1 MDSKFINDILIEV
14 MSEIVDI
21 NNINTIFIDTIKN
34 KIFKLK
40 KKKKELILTDLNI
53 EYPKNLKKA
62 KDLFTKEMIT
72 ENLNTIMSSIKNHK
86 LGLKIEV
93 KKLLK
98 EDINIDDI
106 VKSEICLKLNDFLDI
121 NSNLKNKFN
130 NEINLIK
137 KPKENGD
144 YNITYENKNDK
155 EEIQGLYILT
165 IRKKN
170 TKDDYI
176 VKLGSYAE
184 TQGIHGRIGSFGGGN
199 CDTGSLTNK
208 WFQKF
213 IKKAIDQDYTS
224 KFIYYNKKTEKI
236 KINNL
241 DDDEIDIIPYVV
253 RNLETELFEKYLYT
267 NNNIPPIFG
276 SNCSK

>member
-1 MDSKFINDILIEV
+1 MNNLSKQHSHQLAKMV
-14 MSEIVDI
+14 VDI

-34 KIFKLK
+34 EIAKLK
-40 KKKKELILTDLNI
+40 KKKLELILTDLNI

-93 KKLLK
+93 KKLLDK
-98 EDINIDDI
+98 NINIDDI
-106 VKSEICLKLNDFLDI
+106 VKSGICLKLYDFLDA
-121 NSNLKNKFN
+121 NSELKNKFN

-137 KPKENGD
+137 KSKENGKCT
-144 YNITYENKNDK
+144 ITYENKIDK
-155 EEIQGLYILT
+155 EKHQGLYILT
-165 IRKKN
+165 IKKKN
-170 TKDDYI
+170 TEDDYI

-184 TQGIHGRIGSFGGGN
+184 TQGIYGRINSFGGGN
-199 CDTGSLTNK
+199 YDTGSFTNK

-213 IKKAIDQDYTS
+213 ITKAIDEDYTS
-224 KFIYYNKKTEKI
+224 KFIYFNKKTDKI
-236 KINNL
+236 MINNL
-241 DDDEIDIIPYVV
+241 DDKVQYIKPYVV
-253 RNLETELFEKYLYT
+253 RDLETQLFKKYLKT

-276 SNCSK
+276 SNCSN